1 MKKNKKDIYSSSLKD
16 FENNKKSGTL
26 NINSHRILKLIGKIF
41 VCFIL
46 LSIIMFSI
54 VVTALTV
61 YVMKA
66 TDTQSDIN
74 LEKQS
79 IVGSEHTKIF
89 GENEKGENVKL
100 NVIDSGVKRIWV
112 DIADVP
118 QIVKDA
124 VVVTEDH
131 KFYQHDG
138 VDFFRTFGAFSNMFL
153 HFWSS
158 NQGGST
164 ITQQLLKNIT
174 GERDVHG
181 IKGISRKINE
191 IYKAMSLEKRYSKD
205 QILQA
210 YLNIIY
216 VGHGNYVGIATA
228 AKLYFNKDLK
238 DIKIEEAACLAA
250 MIRNPG
256 RYDML
261 KNKDK
266 IFHRRNYVIDRLYE
280 LGKITKQ
287 EAEKAKKT
295 PVIVH
300 RGNINKDKQD
310 EYQSYFVDSAL
321 NEVVS
326 RYMKSKKIEDWNVAN
341 EHVKKSGLKIYTTID
356 IDMQKR
362 LESEYE
368 KLNYPKNI
376 QSAFVIF
383 DLNGN
388 MKACVGGVGKKPV
401 GDRSTINYATSHNS
415 LIGPGSTM
423 KAFVYGYEVD
433 KNNLTYSSLFKDAP
447 CKVVQGKPWPENIGD
462 KHTDKMVTVYQAV
475 KKSYNTVAVR
485 ALETFGKNEP
495 RDFCSFLKNK
505 LNFWSI
511 VEAKNRTKDGRA
523 DDNSAIAMGSLTQG
537 VSLSVLTNAFQIF
550 ANGGTFRKGTTLKK
564 VYAQSGE
571 EILET
576 DNKTTPVIS
585 KDSSA
590 VVNRLLRGVIVDGG
604 TGVGA
609 NLDSM
614 SIEVVGKTGTS
625 NDGKNLTFVGATPHY
640 VAGIW
645 IGSTNG
651 KDISKSGIR
660 PASVWGN
667 IMKNVLRNKDKGGFS
682 TVAAKEQIYCSASGL
697 LANGSCPKK
706 EKGYYKRDN
715 YLEQYCNIHR

>member
-1 MKKNKKDIYSSSLKD
+1 MRNNKKNIYSDRFRDLES
-16 FENNKKSGTL
+16 NKKSGKL
-26 NINSHRILKLIGKIF
+26 NGNFRGIFKFLGKIF
-41 VCFIL
+41 VCSVL
-46 LSIIMFSI
+46 LSIILFSI

-66 TDTQSDIN
+66 TDTQTDIN

-79 IVGSEHTKIF
+79 IVGSEHTSIF
-89 GENEKGENVKL
+89 GENEKGEYVKL

-118 QIVKDA
+118 KIVKDA

-153 HFWSS
+153 HFWSTK
-158 NQGGST
+158 QGGST

-181 IKGISRKINE
+181 IKGISRKVNE

-238 DIKIEEAACLAA
+238 NVTIGEAACLAA

-256 RYDML
+256 KYDML

-266 IFHRRNYVIDRLYE
+266 ILNRRNYVIDRLYE
-280 LGKITKQ
+280 SGKITKQ
-287 EAEKAKKT
+287 EAEKAKNT
-295 PVIVH
+295 PIVVH
-300 RGNINKDKQD
+300 RGNINKDKKD
-310 EYQSYFVDSAL
+310 EYQSYFVDTAL

-326 RYMKSKKIEDWNVAN
+326 EYMKIKKNNDWDKAN
-341 EHVKKSGLKIYTTID
+341 EQVKKSGLKIYTTID
-356 IDMQKR
+356 VDMQKA
-362 LESEYE
+362 LEREYE
-368 KLNYPKNI
+368 KLSYGRDI
-376 QSAFVIF
+376 ESGYVIF
-383 DLNGN
+383 DHNGN
-388 MKACVGGVGKKPV
+388 MRACVGGIGKKPI
-401 GDRSTINYATSHNS
+401 GDRSTINYATSQNA

-423 KAFVYGYEVD
+423 KAFVYGYEID

-447 CKVVQGKPWPENIGD
+447 CKIVQGKPWPENIGD
-462 KHTDKMVTVYQAV
+462 KHTDKMITVFQAV

-485 ALETFGKNEP
+485 ALESFGKKEP
-495 RDFCSFLKNK
+495 KDFCSFLKNK

-511 VEAKNRTKDGRA
+511 VEPKDRTKDGRA

-564 VYAQSGE
+564 IYAQSGE
-571 EILET
+571 EIFKA
-576 DNKTTPVIS
+576 DNEATPVIS

-625 NDGKNLTFVGATPHY
+625 NDGKSLTFVGATPHY

-645 IGSTNG
+645 IGSTSG
-651 KDISKSGIR
+651 RDISKLGIK
-660 PASVWGN
+660 PAVIWGN
-667 IMKNVLRNKDKGGFS
+667 IMKNVLKNKDRGRFS
-682 TVAAKEQIYCSASGL
+682 TVAAKEQTYCSASGL
-697 LANGSCPKK
+697 LANSHCPKK

-715 YLEQYCNIHR
+715 YLEKHCNIHR

>member
-1 MKKNKKDIYSSSLKD
+1 MRKIKKDIYNNDLKD
-16 FENNKKSGTL
+16 FENDKKLENLKSVRS
-26 NINSHRILKLIGKIF
+26 IFKLIGKIF
-41 VCFIL
+41 ICFIL
-46 LSIIMFSI
+46 LFIIMFSI

-66 TDTQSDIN
+66 TDTQTDIN
-74 LEKQS
+74 LEKES
-79 IVGSEHTKIF
+79 IVGSEHTSVF
-89 GENEKGENVKL
+89 GENENGENVKL
-100 NVIDSGVKRIWV
+100 NVIDSGVKRIWI

-131 KFYQHDG
+131 KFYKHDG

-153 HFWSS
+153 HFWTT

-181 IKGISRKINE
+181 MKGISRKINE

-216 VGHGNYVGIATA
+216 VGHGNYLGIGTA
-228 AKLYFNKDLK
+228 AKLYFNKNLK

-256 RYDML
+256 KYDML

-266 IFHRRNYVIDRLYE
+266 ILNRRNYVIDRLYE

-295 PVIVH
+295 PIVVH
-300 RGNINKDKQD
+300 RGNINKDKHD
-310 EYQSYFVDSAL
+310 EYQSYFVDTAL

-326 RYMKSKKIEDWNVAN
+326 EFMKNKKIDDWNRAN
-341 EHVKKSGLKIYTTID
+341 EIVKKSGLKIHTTID
-356 IDMQKR
+356 VDMQKR

-368 KLNYPKNI
+368 NLRYPKNV
-376 QSAFVIF
+376 QSAFVIY
-383 DLNGN
+383 DRNGN
-388 MKACVGGVGKKPV
+388 MKACVGGIGKKSV
-401 GDRSTINYATSHNS
+401 GDRSTINYATSQNA

-423 KAFVYGYEVD
+423 KAFVYCYEVE

-447 CKVVQGKPWPENIGD
+447 CKIVQGKPWPENIGD
-462 KHTDKMVTVYQAV
+462 KHTDKMITVSQAV

-485 ALETFGKNEP
+485 ALETFGKKEP
-495 RDFCSFLKNK
+495 ANFCSFLKNK

-511 VEAKNRTKDGRA
+511 VESKNRTKDGRA

-550 ANGGTFRKGTTLKK
+550 ANGGTFRQGTTLKK
-564 VYAQSGE
+564 VYGQSGE
-571 EILET
+571 EILKL
-576 DNKTTPVIS
+576 DKATTPVIS
-585 KDSSA
+585 KDTSA
-590 VVNRLLRGVIVDGG
+590 VVNRLLREVIVNGG

-625 NDGKNLTFVGATPHY
+625 NDGKNLTFVGATPNY

-651 KDISKSGIR
+651 RDISKLGIR
-660 PASVWGN
+660 PAVVWGN
-667 IMKNVLRNKDKGGFS
+667 IMKNVLRNKDKGKFS
-682 TVAAKEQIYCSASGL
+682 VVAAKEQVFCPVSGL
-697 LANGSCPKK
+697 LANSSCPVK

-715 YLEQYCNIHR
+715 YLEKYCNIHR